1 MQVHAEHRLFQ
12 NGCIN
17 HKRDFMKT
25 LRFGIHPSLMAL
37 VTTAVLASPLASAQT
52 DDRLYVAPMATYALA
67 DDDRHTDDGIGGT
80 LAVGIPLGQSVDF
93 ELRGTFVNYK
103 GDDGFEDMDLGGGGI
118 GVNAF
123 LFGRSNGSGL
133 YLHGDVMGGDETM
146 FNLGLGYDLALG
158 KYFGIRAEALYHMES
173 RSDTSE
179 QDFKEPLFNL
189 GVRIPFGKLPEPPPP
204 PAPPP
209 VVVVPVQPPPPV
221 CSNGLDDDGD
231 GLVDF
236 PADKGCESAD
246 DGDETDP
253 PPKCVAPE
261 AGMPVSLDGCGVG
274 DTIVLRGVNFEF
286 DKSTLTVNAKTL
298 LDGVVEALNKR
309 PDIKVEIGGHT
320 DAKGSDE
327 YNAALSDRRAKSV
340 KTYLVKQGIA
350 STRMSSKGYG
360 ESMPVA
366 TNDSDEGRELNRRVE
381 LKVTESSGGGVTVA
395 PPVPVEADAAA
406 VPPPAD
412 AAAPAAAA
420 AADGAAVSIVN
431 FAFEPAQL
439 TVPVGTT
446 VTWTNQDGSSHLV
459 KFADVGSDRLK
470 KDAVYSRTFSAPGI
484 YPYDCSIH
492 PSMTGTVVVQ

>member
-1 MQVHAEHRLFQ
+1 MKLRDQRRRAQLFALAL
-12 NGCIN
+12 G
-17 HKRDFMKT
+17 M
-25 LRFGIHPSLMAL
+25 SMA
-37 VTTAVLASPLASAQT
+37 APLAQAQT
-52 DDRLYVAPMATYALA
+52 DDRVYVAPMGTYTLA
-67 DDDRHTDDGIGGT
+67 DDDRHTDDGVGGT
-80 LAVGIPLGQSVDF
+80 LAFGFPLGQAVDF
-93 ELRGTFVNYK
+93 ELRGSFISYK
-103 GDDGFEDMDLGGGGI
+103 GDEGFEDMEVGAGGMGI
-118 GVNAF
+118 NAY
-123 LFGRSNGSGL
+123 LFGRRGGTGL
-133 YLHGDVMGGDETM
+133 YLHGDVMGGDETL
-146 FNLGLGYDLALG
+146 FNLGLGYDLAIG
-158 KYFGIRAEALYHMES
+158 NYFGIRAEALYHIES

-179 QDFKEPLFNL
+179 PDYKEPLFNL
-189 GVRIPFGKLPEPPPP
+189 GVRIPFGRLPEPPPP

-221 CSNGLDDDGD
+221 CSNGLDDDAD

-236 PADKGCESAD
+236 PADKGCESAND
-246 DGDETDP
+246 SDETDP

-261 AGMPVSLDGCGVG
+261 AGMPVSLEGCGVG

-350 STRMSSKGYG
+350 SERMSTMGYG

-395 PPVPVEADAAA
+395 PPVPADTAIPAAAEPVAAADAPPA

-412 AAAPAAAA
+412 AAPAASSG
-420 AADGAAVSIVN
+420 GAAVTIVN

-459 KFADVGSDRLK
+459 KFADVGSDRLR
-470 KDAVYSRTFSAPGI
+470 KDGVYTRTFTAPGI
-484 YPYDCSIH
+484 YPYD
-492 PSMTGTVVVQ
+492 